1 MARYLRDRYIQNRS
15 FTVEAVTHI
24 FDAFTARSAALRLVL
39 ATDPEITDVTFFS
52 TVIRFDNRGNR
63 TWTREEFLNYFK
75 QAKVV
80 ERVSFEIETSSSVQS
95 NTRNG
100 AYCTLQ
106 LDIRDTNRCFFQV
119 SCDDREWVET
129 TYSDVMDL
137 VDKYGSI
144 SWIVR
149 TSATQ
154 WGVQIIGVSLGV
166 LLCLALAKFV
176 APTLSVENPFL
187 IAFLF
192 CLLIF
197 SNTWTHIYPLVMK
210 AIDKAFPNVMFVRPN
225 EEQLHWFLQAMVG
238 VAFTAAVGKVG
249 MAVYGVV
256 EQVVK
261 NIFK

>member
-1 MARYLRDRYIQNRS
+1 MATYLRDRYVKNRS
-15 FTVEAVTHI
+15 FTVEAVSHI
-24 FDAFTARSAALRLVL
+24 FDVFAARSAALKLVL
-39 ATDPEITDVTFFS
+39 ATNPQNNDLTFFS
-52 TVIRFDNRGNR
+52 AVIRFDNRGNR
-63 TWTREEFLNYFK
+63 TWTREEFLKCFT

-80 ERVSFEIETSSSVQS
+80 ERISFEIETSSSVQT
-95 NTRNG
+95 NTRSG

-106 LDIRDTNRCFFQV
+106 LDIQDTNRCFLQV

-129 TYSDVMDL
+129 TYADVMAL
-137 VDKYGSI
+137 VDKYGSV

-192 CLLIF
+192 CLLMF

-225 EEQLHWFLQAMVG
+225 EENLHWFWQGLVG
-238 VAFTAAVGKVG
+238 VALTAGVSTVGI
-249 MAVYGVV
+249 AAYGVV
-256 EQVVK
+256 ERVVK